1 MNRRYSLASLALA
14 ALGLLS
20 ACSKSDIYDGEY
32 SKDGYYNESRVI
44 YFPNSGADTIVVQNL
59 ALLEDNNGKVPLTFD
74 VNLLGKLSSSPLSYK
89 VELDKSRSTATSGE
103 QIATRSQQTPSR
115 APSPYSSIARRSR
128 PCSRRTG
135 STSSPVTV
143 SAPSWMPS
151 RIWSLVTSPS

>member
-59 ALLEDNNGKVPLTFD
+59 APPRGQQWEDPLYLPCEPPREALLFAP
-74 VNLLGKLSSSPLSYK
+74 
-89 VELDKSRSTATSGE
+89 EL
-103 QIATRSQQTPSR
+103 
-115 APSPYSSIARRSR
+115 
-128 PCSRRTG
+128 
-135 STSSPVTV
+135 
-143 SAPSWMPS
+143 
-151 RIWSLVTSPS
+151 

>member
-59 ALLEDNNGKVPLTFD
+59 ALLEDNNGKIPLTFD
-74 VNLLGKLSSSPLSYK
+74 VNSSGSSP
-89 VELDKSRSTATSGE
+89 
-103 QIATRSQQTPSR
+103 
-115 APSPYSSIARRSR
+115 RR
-128 PCSRRTG
+128 P
-135 STSSPVTV
+135 
-143 SAPSWMPS
+143 
-151 RIWSLVTSPS
+151 